1 MKPVAYHCEADVEV
15 VSAARRYRCQQEELG
30 RRFLRALQI
39 AVEDIR
45 KSPDRFPYYDRP
57 LRARRV
63 AGFPYRVVYE
73 ELEDCIH
80 ILSVMHTS
88 REQEF
93 LKNRLS

>member
-15 VSAARRYRCQQEELG
+15 VSAARAYRCQQEELG
-30 RRFLRALQI
+30 RRFLHALH
-39 AVEDIR
+39 AALEEIR
-45 KSPDRFPYYDRP
+45 QSPGRFPCYDRP
-57 LRARRV
+57 MRARRV

-88 REQEF
+88 REPEF
-93 LKNRLS
+93 LKSRLS